1 MNRTAQICR
10 TTTETDINLTLTLA
24 DVGPN
29 RIETGLGFLDHML
42 TALARHGGW
51 TLTLKATGDTWVDD
65 HHTVEDVAIC
75 LGQALSSALG
85 PRRGILRFGSAYVPM
100 DEALARVVVDL
111 SGRPAWVV
119 NLGLKRERI
128 GDVATENLNHFF
140 QTLAIELKAAIHV
153 DVLRGDNDHHR
164 SEAAFKALAMAL
176 RDACTLSNSDQIP
189 STKGVL

>member
-1 MNRTAQICR
+1 MTRTAQIWR
-10 TTTETDINLTLTLA
+10 TTTETDIDLTLTLA

-42 TALARHGGW
+42 TALARHSGW
-51 TLTLKATGDTWVDD
+51 TLVLKVTGDTWVDD

-75 LGQALSSALG
+75 LGQAVSNALG
-85 PRRGILRFGSAYVPM
+85 ERRGIQRFGSAFVPM
-100 DEALARVVVDL
+100 DEALARVVIDL

-119 NLGLKRERI
+119 NLGFKREKL
-128 GDVATENLNHFF
+128 GAVATENLTHFF

-153 DVLRGDNDHHR
+153 DVLRGENDHHR
-164 SEAAFKALAMAL
+164 SEAAFKALALAL
-176 RDACTLSNSDQIP
+176 KAACTSTESDQIP

>member
-1 MNRTAQICR
+1 MTRTAQIRR
-10 TTTETDINLTLTLA
+10 TTTETDIDLTLTLA

-42 TALARHGGW
+42 TALARHSGW
-51 TLTLKATGDTWVDD
+51 TLVLKATGDTWVDD

-75 LGQALSSALG
+75 LGQAVSNALG
-85 PRRGILRFGSAYVPM
+85 ERRGIQRFGSAFVPM
-100 DEALARVVVDL
+100 DEALARVVIDL

-119 NLGLKRERI
+119 NLGFKREKL
-128 GDVATENLNHFF
+128 GAVATENLTHFF

-153 DVLRGDNDHHR
+153 DVLRGENDHHR
-164 SEAAFKALAMAL
+164 SEAAFKALALAL
-176 RDACTLSNSDQIP
+176 KAACTSTESDQIP